1 MYYVSKTTVT
11 STTPAIPGPPSPP
24 ERIAGLL
31 RVVRI
36 LLGYGRHLADT
47 VTHRATAPSFTSIAA
62 CFGTINLSVILARLH
77 RGILRA
83 AALERLLLARAAA
96 GRDIE
101 FTAPRTR
108 GGDSRPAP
116 TNQPA
121 GQPAPRSAAPR
132 PPRRFPW
139 IESDGSH
146 IPTPEEVE
154 RQVRR
159 RPLGRTIVDICLD
172 LAVMPGLCTGPFWNE
187 LFEIMQCYGGSIAAL
202 MRERCRREEVF
213 DREQDGRPRQGWDWL
228 RPGRDMVRQALG
240 FFIGEEPVFPSS
252 PPCALAP
259 AAALA
264 TGPP

>member
-1 MYYVSKTTVT
+1 M
-11 STTPAIPGPPSPP
+11 P

-36 LLGYGRHLADT
+36 LLDYGRHLAAT
-47 VTHRATAPSFTSIAA
+47 VNRRAAAPSFTSVAA
-62 CFGTINLSVILARLH
+62 CFGTLNLSVILAHLQ

-83 AALERLLLARAAA
+83 AALERVLLARAAG

-101 FTAPRTR
+101 FAGARIR
-108 GGDSRPAP
+108 ARD
-116 TNQPA
+116 
-121 GQPAPRSAAPR
+121 GQPAPADQATAGRPHTPPQARNAAPQ
-132 PPRRFPW
+132 PARRFPW
-139 IESDGSH
+139 VEDDQSYVPSLN
-146 IPTPEEVE
+146 ELE

-172 LAVMPGLCTGPFWNE
+172 LAVMPGLCTGPFWND
-187 LFEIMQCYGGSIAAL
+187 LFEVMRWYGGSIAAL
-202 MRERCRREEVF
+202 MRERCRREETF
-213 DREQDGRPRQGWDWL
+213 DQEQDRRPTLGWNWS

-240 FFIGEEPVFPSS
+240 FFIGEEPAIPSGQ
-252 PPCALAP
+252 P